1 MADTAAQK
9 MTADQFLQW
18 CLAPEQDEAR
28 WEFVD
33 GVPVRMMTGATR
45 RHDQIVVNL
54 ISELRSRLRGGPCMP
69 STADQAVKTNAGRR
83 VRRPDV
89 SVDCGPYNPQGL
101 YLRSPTVVFEVL
113 SPSTENVTLSS
124 KLDEYKGLA
133 GMRHIILL
141 DQDKLLLAHHC
152 RAAND
157 AWTVEELCEPHG
169 VLKLDAI
176 SVELTLAEIYA
187 DVSFEAAG
195 EG

>member
-1 MADTAAQK
+1 MADTAARK
-9 MTADQFLQW
+9 MTADEFLQW
-18 CLAPEQDEAR
+18 CLAPERDEER

-33 GVPVRMMTGATR
+33 GMPVRMMAGATS

-89 SVDCGPYNPQGL
+89 SVDCGPRNPQGL
-101 YLRSPTVVFEVL
+101 YLRAPTVVFEVL
-113 SPSTENVTLSS
+113 SPSTENVTFSS
-124 KLDEYKGLA
+124 KLAEYKSLA
-133 GMRHIILL
+133 GMRHVVLL
-141 DQDKLLLAHHC
+141 DQDKLFLVHHR

-157 AWTVEELCEPHG
+157 AWTVEELSEPAA

-176 SVELTLAEIYA
+176 NAELTLAEIYA
-187 DVSFEAAG
+187 DVVFEPNEA
-195 EG
+195 